1 MTNNRDDFPDGGNL
15 HPLHVKL
22 SNFVLTKTKGRNIL
36 DLEYFAEVDV
46 TTETGIL
53 WWKKRNTTR
62 REIRREYC
70 GSWHFTSDGKFTPG
84 AQAEELARVWKAQ
97 TGQDV

>member
-1 MTNNRDDFPDGGNL
+1 M
-15 HPLHVKL
+15 KL
-22 SNFVLTKTKGRNIL
+22 SNFERTKTRGKNAL

-53 WWKKRNTTR
+53 WWKKSETTR
-62 REIRREYC
+62 REIRRKYC

-84 AQAEELARVWKAQ
+84 TQAEELARAWEAR